1 MPKQPTGV
9 GLAEKRALKL
19 AEQMNYKLV
28 DVELVKEATGR
39 FLRFFIDKPD
49 GVTLDDCEAFHRQV
63 NKLMDDIDYDY
74 MEVSSPGV
82 DRPLKRQADFDEAM
96 GEKVEVRLY
105 RPINGQKVF
114 TGLLMAR
121 TDKNL
126 TIEGAQGE
134 EITFDTKLVALV
146 KIVFELD
153 EGLLEVLDE
162 DALSVFDEAELGEDG
177 QDEPDEAISADEEE
191 PLHEPVD

>member
-121 TDKNL
+121 TDENL

-153 EGLLEVLDE
+153 ESLLEVLDE

>member
-74 MEVSSPGV
+74 MEVSSPGI

-121 TDKNL
+121 TDENL

-153 EGLLEVLDE
+153 ESLLEVLAE

-177 QDEPDEAISADEEE
+177 QDEPDEAISEDEEE

>member
-74 MEVSSPGV
+74 MEVSSPGI
-82 DRPLKRQADFDEAM
+82 DRPLKSQADFDEAM

-121 TDKNL
+121 TDENL

-153 EGLLEVLDE
+153 ESLLEVLDE

-177 QDEPDEAISADEEE
+177 QDEPDEAISEDEEE

>member
-153 EGLLEVLDE
+153 ESLLEVLDE

>member
-1 MPKQPTGV
+1 M

-74 MEVSSPGV
+74 MEVSSPGI

-121 TDKNL
+121 TDENL

-153 EGLLEVLDE
+153 ESLLEVLDE

-177 QDEPDEAISADEEE
+177 QDEPDEAISEDEEE

>member
-121 TDKNL
+121 TDENL

-153 EGLLEVLDE
+153 ESLLEVLDE

-177 QDEPDEAISADEEE
+177 QDEPDEAISEDEEE

>member
-74 MEVSSPGV
+74 MEVSSPGI

-121 TDKNL
+121 TDENL

-153 EGLLEVLDE
+153 ESLLEVLDE

-177 QDEPDEAISADEEE
+177 QDEPDEAISEDEEE